1 MKQDTP
7 ANLSFIEPMNAIPAR
22 DLRSGNWLYEVKF
35 DGYRALVFKAD
46 KDVRL
51 VSRNRKAF
59 ICPELV
65 DALKLLSVKNAIID
79 GEITVLDDH
88 GKSSFQL
95 LQSYTAIS
103 CSPSS

>member
-1 MKQDTP
+1 MK
-7 ANLSFIEPMNAIPAR
+7 AILAR
-22 DLRSGNWLYEVKF
+22 DLPSGNWLYEVKF

-59 ICPELV
+59 IYPELV

-79 GEITVLDDH
+79 GEITVLDQN
-88 GKSSFQL
+88 GKSSFSFFSRTKWL
-95 LQSYTAIS
+95 SK
-103 CSPSS
+103 PR